1 MIPIQANSD
10 THGRRLYLALAAA
23 ALVQAPWPCLATVTV
38 AASGTA
44 RYEYDSNV
52 FDLQN
57 GFPVPGT
64 SDFQKSDTLYTYG
77 AAVDVNYLWDR
88 QQLFVTLS
96 DNEFRYDRFTQL
108 NHNEYILDGGLN
120 WKLGSLLSGTLE
132 ALRNRTMIAFTNV
145 ENSQFGLQTEQRES
159 GKIDYAFLPD
169 WRIEGRGTY
178 RTVGQV
184 FLDLPDVNLD
194 ESSGTLEFDYVGRA
208 GLTAGLSG
216 GYTNG
221 DYTGSSAAL
230 NPSYRQT
237 SVALTGIYEPT
248 GRSKFNGAVGYS
260 DRKSTSALNSISG
273 FTGELD
279 YKNQLTG
286 KTSVQAQIS
295 RGIVS
300 YVASSSSEIDTSA
313 AASLHW
319 QTTYKLGVVGSY
331 SWTNRN
337 LPGQGNAPLG
347 SNRDD
352 HLQYATINL
361 DYEVLRWLSIKPY
374 INYQIRKSDYI
385 GANFNASIVGISFT
399 GIWEDRRQPDFKIR
413 YLNQPPTILP

>member
-1 MIPIQANSD
+1 VIPTQINLD
-10 THGRRLYLALAAA
+10 TRARRLCLVVAAA
-23 ALVQAPWPCLATVTV
+23 ALVQVPWPCLATVTV

-64 SDFQKSDTLYTYG
+64 SDIQKSDTLYTYG

-88 QQLFVTLS
+88 QQLFATLS
-96 DNEFRYDRFTQL
+96 DNEFRYDRFTEL

-132 ALRNRTMIAFTNV
+132 EQRNRTMISFSNV

-159 GKIDYAFLPD
+159 GKIDFAFLPD
-169 WRIEGRGTY
+169 WRIEGRGAY
-178 RTVGQV
+178 RTVDQV
-184 FLDLPDVNLD
+184 FLDLPNVDLNETSGILELD
-194 ESSGTLEFDYVGRA
+194 YIGRA

-216 GYTNG
+216 GYTDGN
-221 DYTGSSAAL
+221 YTGPTAAL

-237 SVALTGIYEPT
+237 TVALTGIFEPT
-248 GRSKFNGAVGYS
+248 GRSKINGALGYS
-260 DRKSTSALNSISG
+260 DRTSTSAINTISG

-295 RGIVS
+295 RAI
-300 YVASSSSEIDTSA
+300 ASSEIDTTA
-313 AASLHW
+313 ATSVHW
-319 QTTYKLGVVGSY
+319 QATYKLGVVAGY
-331 SWTNRN
+331 TWTNRD
-337 LPGQGNAPLG
+337 LPGQGDAPLG

-352 HLQYATINL
+352 HLQYATITL

-374 INYQIRKSDYI
+374 MNYQTRKSDYI
-385 GANFNASIVGISFT
+385 GANFNASIVGVSFT
-399 GIWEDRRQPDFKIR
+399 GVWQDQRQPDFKIR
-413 YLNQPPTILP
+413 LLNQPPTAPY